1 MGSRPLTGGPKHGS
15 DMSAD
20 SPATI
25 VRAIKSAHDR
35 IMTILGVTF
44 GVLLLVYFFTFAQL
58 VDRGYMGLVWFEAV
72 TSVLL
77 VIGLFRLKHLSFR
90 VVKLVYG
97 GRQGFGSLLDAL
109 EVADLD
115 KDEESILKR
124 IAPDGGSR

>member
-1 MGSRPLTGGPKHGS
+1 MGCRPLTVVRSTVP

-90 VVKLVYG
+90 VVKLVCG
-97 GRQGFGSLLDAL
+97 GRRGFRPLLDAI

-124 IAPDGGSR
+124 IAPDGGPR